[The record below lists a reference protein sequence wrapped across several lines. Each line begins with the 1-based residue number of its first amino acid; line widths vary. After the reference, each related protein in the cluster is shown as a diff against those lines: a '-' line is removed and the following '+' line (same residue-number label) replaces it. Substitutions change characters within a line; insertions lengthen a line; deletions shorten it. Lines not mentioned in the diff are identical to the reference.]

1 MINNLAAWINIEKA
15 TSVISATRDWRV
27 RWPTPWSKAPDY
39 HHLHH
44 HHHHHQ
50 SVSKWFGQFFFQT
63 ILLYLNYFWVCLH
76 FVLSFTSARITTC
89 TISSCTASEWSTE
102 EVLPWIWTVLTR
114 LRWVLM
120 NDGSVL
126 VLFCINIMIIADV
139 LHPVWMNPIAKYT
152 INSVCI
158 SYGESWIL
166 QWRILL
172 RVITFN
178 LMKVITI
185 QIIWNSNVNEKKKSH
200 FNGSFF

>member
-1 MINNLAAWINIEKA
+1 MRQGTWL
-15 TSVISATRDWRV
+15 SSSSSSSSSSSISLQMV
-27 RWPTPWSKAPDY
+27 WP
-39 HHLHH
+39 
-44 HHHHHQ
+44 
-50 SVSKWFGQFFFQT
+50 VFFQT

-120 NDGSVL
+120 NNGAVL
-126 VLFCINIMIIADV
+126 VLFCINIMIITDV

-185 QIIWNSNVNEKKKSH
+185 QIIWNSNVNEKK
-200 FNGSFF
+200 NLTLMGLSFKLATYHPIALVLW

>member
-1 MINNLAAWINIEKA
+1 MNNGA
-15 TSVISATRDWRV
+15 
-27 RWPTPWSKAPDY
+27 
-39 HHLHH
+39 
-44 HHHHHQ
+44 
-50 SVSKWFGQFFFQT
+50 
-63 ILLYLNYFWVCLH
+63 
-76 FVLSFTSARITTC
+76 
-89 TISSCTASEWSTE
+89 
-102 EVLPWIWTVLTR
+102 
-114 LRWVLM
+114 
-120 NDGSVL
+120 VL
-126 VLFCINIMIIADV
+126 VLFCINIIIIINV

-185 QIIWNSNVNEKKKSH
+185 QIIWISNVNEKKKSH